1 MSKTPR
7 TDAEALRIINIDTP
21 NRERVDDYHDMFV
34 FARGLERELAAA
46 VKLNEEF
53 WPSTLATRDELRVTK
68 EQLAA
73 SQARCKE
80 LEKQV
85 ESLKA
90 ENESCCAR
98 CEHYDAK
105 MEECKDDNIL
115 CNYTPKVM
123 YRCADRDDGC
133 GHCPRSEP
141 HTHPDEES
149 GDECYRR
156 TGRVTCERVT

>member
-73 SQARCKE
+73 SQAQINAMKCCENCEYEKERCRTYPDGDSIIPE
-80 LEKQV
+80 HCY
-85 ESLKA
+85 
-90 ENESCCAR
+90 SCVR
-98 CEHYDAK
+98 SSKWK
-105 MEECKDDNIL
+105 MK
-115 CNYTPKVM
+115 
-123 YRCADRDDGC
+123 
-133 GHCPRSEP
+133 
-141 HTHPDEES
+141 
-149 GDECYRR
+149 
-156 TGRVTCERVT
+156 GR